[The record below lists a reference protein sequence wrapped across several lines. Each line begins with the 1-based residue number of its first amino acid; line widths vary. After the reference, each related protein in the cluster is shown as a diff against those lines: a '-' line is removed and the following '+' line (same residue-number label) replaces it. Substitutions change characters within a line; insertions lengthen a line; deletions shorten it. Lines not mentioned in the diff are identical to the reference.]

1 MGRHSHFTLRKRGG
15 IMAMRSAGA
24 SVRDIARAIGRDKP
38 TVSRELS
45 RNRGRSGYR
54 ASATQGANLRRRAA
68 CVRPKRLDD
77 PELAPLVEG
86 LISERRWS
94 PEQVAGRLA
103 LERPGLAVSAST
115 IYRAANARR
124 LSPPE
129 LARTARGLCS
139 RLRHK
144 GKRGHREGVE
154 ERRGKIPG
162 TRLIGERPAK
172 TRRGRDSGTGRE
184 TPWSAG
190 APGPAWSR
198 LSTGGAAAWRADWPP
213 WRPRCCSGIRPAGP

>member
-1 MGRHSHFTLRKRGG
+1 MGRYSHFTLWERGG

-24 SVRDIARAIGRDKP
+24 SVRDIARAIGRNKP

-54 ASATQGANLRRRAA
+54 TSAAQGANLRRRAA

-77 PELAPLVEG
+77 PELASLVEG

-124 LSPPE
+124 LRPPE
-129 LARTARGLCS
+129 LARTARGLRS

-144 GKRGHREGVE
+144 GKRRHREGVE

-162 TRLIGERPAK
+162 TR
-172 TRRGRDSGTGRE
+172 
-184 TPWSAG
+184 
-190 APGPAWSR
+190 
-198 LSTGGAAAWRADWPP
+198 
-213 WRPRCCSGIRPAGP
+213 C